1 MSVFFFSFYDFCN
14 VVEQSA
20 NIGHLIF
27 VFVNEF
33 IYLVRVQIQ
42 FDCLIFFTVATI
54 GLIICLSEN
63 LSCLMLCF
71 WSINLMVYFFSTRSW
86 R

>member
-1 MSVFFFSFYDFCN
+1 MICKFAYRRSSVKNSVGFFFSFYDFCN

-33 IYLVRVQIQ
+33 NYLVRVQI
-42 FDCLIFFTVATI
+42 
-54 GLIICLSEN
+54 
-63 LSCLMLCF
+63 
-71 WSINLMVYFFSTRSW
+71 
-86 R
+86 